1 MDAIFIHG
9 TSFNVSEVF
18 IDEDE
23 PSQVYLA
30 KVSKFNKF
38 GYFEL
43 TIANCDKKLKRH
55 LADCYDVQ
63 SMCLGGWV
71 MGLIMLGPEHFA
83 LHVKGESEDVYVI
96 RSNNRFIARTRKEDR
111 FTDDITLA
119 WFTFDKEQA
128 ERFAMHLTMKELTVY
143 EAISVEDIIQL
154 DKYVED

>member
-1 MDAIFIHG
+1 MEAIFIHG

-23 PSQVYLA
+23 PLEVYLA
-30 KVSKFNKF
+30 KVSKFNKY

-43 TIANCDKKLKRH
+43 TIADCDKKLKRH
-55 LADCYDVQ
+55 LADCYDIQ

-71 MGLIMLGPEHFA
+71 MGLSMLGPEQYA
-83 LHVKGESEDVYVI
+83 LNVKGESEDVYVI
-96 RSNNRFIARTRKEDR
+96 RKGASFVARTRKDSK
-111 FTDDITLA
+111 FTDDVTLA

-128 ERFAMHLTMKELTVY
+128 ERFAMNLTMKELTVY
-143 EAISVEDIIQL
+143 EAVSVEQIIQL